1 MTEVIFLVQED
12 ANGVWDAQAIG
23 FDMITQADSTEELK
37 KLLPKHC
44 NVILNPMKYTGLGY
58 QYKFHL
64 LEN

>member
-37 KLLPKHC
+37 KAITEALQCHFEPDEIYRPWIS
-44 NVILNPMKYTGLGY
+44 V
-58 QYKFHL
+58 
-64 LEN
+64 